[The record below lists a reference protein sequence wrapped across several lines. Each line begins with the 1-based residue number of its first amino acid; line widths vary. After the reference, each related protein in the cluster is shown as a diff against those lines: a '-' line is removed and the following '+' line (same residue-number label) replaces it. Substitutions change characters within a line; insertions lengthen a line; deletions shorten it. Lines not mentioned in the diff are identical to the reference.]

1 MSPIRGLTEKK
12 RMPRIGKLHLGI
24 KVTTNKQ
31 GKECAPYPKATDYF
45 VYPEADAPG
54 GEVLPQLVKEY
65 GEKPKELPV
74 IFALEDEESI
84 CSQYYRCYTRSR
96 GLVCRGDGEIC
107 MRILDTKTGW
117 LPTKDTAETTM
128 KELPC
133 QGRECPD
140 YQAGQCREV
149 MNLQFMLPKISGM
162 GIWQIDTSSINSI
175 RNINSCLQM
184 IKAVYGRV
192 AMVPLLLTLEK
203 LEVTPPGG
211 TKKNVH
217 VLNIRSTDSL
227 IQAAIK
233 AQMSPLELVIG
244 KAGVEQAEADVEAL
258 WPPDEQDRKLS
269 EEEAAERMTPGEI
282 ETAQAADQWEKLES
296 GGTEQPGTGKAP
308 PVKPPQT
315 KALAAP
321 IPSQPGPE
329 PDEKAGFI
337 TKEWLKE
344 SLKTLQDKGIKA
356 YSNKNVLSYL
366 NAITRGK
373 YKDILEAVAK
383 LDKAQAGEFVKR
395 VQDALAKAAQGTLD
409 MHD

>member
-1 MSPIRGLTEKK
+1 MPIKGLTEKR

-24 KVTTNKQ
+24 KITKNKK
-31 GKECAPYPKATDYF
+31 GEDCTPYPKAVDFF

-65 GEKPKELPV
+65 GAKPRELPI
-74 IFALEDEESI
+74 IFPLEDEEAI

-107 MRILDTKTGW
+107 MRILDIKTGY
-117 LPTKDTAETTM
+117 LPTKDTTETSM
-128 KELPC
+128 KEMPC

-140 YQAGQCREV
+140 YQAGSCREV

-175 RNINSCLQM
+175 RNINSCLQY

-192 AMVPLLLTLEK
+192 AMVPLVLALEK
-203 LEVTPPGG
+203 MAVTPPGG
-211 TKKNVH
+211 TKKNVF
-217 VLNIRSTDSL
+217 VLNIRSTDNL

-244 KAGVEQAEADVEAL
+244 KAGVEQAEADVEAI
-258 WPPDEQDRKLS
+258 WPPDEQERKLS
-269 EEEAAERMTPGEI
+269 EEEAAERMTPDEI

-308 PVKPPQT
+308 PVKPAKT
-315 KALAAP
+315 TALTVPKPAP
-321 IPSQPGPE
+321 A
-329 PDEKAGFI
+329 PDEKAGRI
-337 TKEWLKE
+337 GLEWLKE
-344 SLKTLQDKGIKA
+344 SLKTLQEAGIKA
-356 YSNKNVLSYL
+356 YSNKNILAYL
-366 NAITRGK
+366 NAITRGA
-373 YKDILEAVAK
+373 YKNIPEAVAK
-383 LDKAQAGEFVKR
+383 LDKAQDEEFVKR
-395 VQDALAKAAQGTLD
+395 VQDALAML
-409 MHD
+409 

>member
-1 MSPIRGLTEKK
+1 MSPIKNLTEKR

-24 KVTTNKQ
+24 KVTKNKA
-31 GKECAPYPKATDYF
+31 GKECAPYPRAVDYF

-65 GEKPKELPV
+65 GEKPKKLPI
-74 IFALEDEESI
+74 IFPLEDEEAI

-117 LPTKDTAETTM
+117 LPTKDTTETSM

-140 YQAGQCREV
+140 YAGGQCREV
-149 MNLQFMLPKISGM
+149 MNLQFMLPKISGF

-184 IKAVYGRV
+184 IRAVYGRV
-192 AMVPLLLTLEK
+192 AMVPLVLALEK
-203 LEVTPPGG
+203 MTVTPPGG
-211 TKKNVH
+211 TKKNVF

-244 KAGVEQAEADVEAL
+244 KAGTEQAEADVETL
-258 WPPDEQDRKLS
+258 WPQDEQDRKLS
-269 EEEAAERMTPGEI
+269 EEEAAERMTPDEI
-282 ETAQAADQWEKLES
+282 ETAQAEEELFGDAEH
-296 GGTEQPGTGKAP
+296 PGTGEAP
-308 PVKPPQT
+308 LTPPAKPAKTTALTVPKPAPAPKPV
-315 KALAAP
+315 
-321 IPSQPGPE
+321 
-329 PDEKAGFI
+329 EKAGFI
-337 TKEWLKE
+337 SLEWLKE
-344 SLKTLQDKGIKA
+344 SLKTLQKAGIKA
-356 YSNKNVLSYL
+356 YSRANILSHL
-366 NAITRGK
+366 NAVTRGK
-373 YKDILEAVAK
+373 DETIVEAVAK
-383 LDKAQAGEFVKR
+383 LDKAQAEEFVKR
-395 VQDALAKAAQGTLD
+395 VQDALAML
-409 MHD
+409 